1 MEQTMGKVIQA
12 KRRAKGMTQEQLAQL
27 VGVSSAAVSKWETA
41 SALPDVALL
50 CPLARALDCTP
61 DELLDFKPQLTEQ
74 EVNALRET
82 AECMFQAGQWQ
93 KAWDFCEGRL
103 REYPG
108 DLYLAF
114 CCGGLYAKYLSVSGQ
129 EEQAGRQ
136 LKRAI
141 QLMERACELTDEE
154 SQRAALLSL
163 AGLYVLSSRLED
175 AMSTL
180 DRLPGCNQDARNMRA
195 SILLQQGKLE
205 EAQQLEIA
213 NLSIHLHNAQLSL
226 LGLANIAKKQGDEAK
241 ALELL
246 DQIDRLTEQF
256 PDPEG
261 GQGIGRVA
269 AVRRIEL
276 YAGLGRWED
285 AQRETERFVED
296 VIRAP
301 QGDCGDECPAC
312 SGGASRAFLLQNA
325 LQMLTE
331 RPLPAPLTES
341 PVWKQAVER
350 LEQAVKNA
358 REEEYRQK
366 TGAKVEKSERNSNCT
381 SIV

>member
-1 MEQTMGKVIQA
+1 MEQGMGKVIQA

-74 EVNALRET
+74 EVDALGET

-103 REYPG
+103 REYPS

-114 CCGGLYAKYLSVSGQ
+114 RCGGLYAKYLVVSGQ
-129 EEQAGRQ
+129 EEQAERQ

-163 AGLYVLSSRLED
+163 AGLYVRDDRLED
-175 AMSTL
+175 AMATL

-195 SILLQQGKLE
+195 SILLQQGKLDQ
-205 EAQQLEIA
+205 AQQLETA
-213 NLSIHLHNAQLSL
+213 NLSVHLHNAQLSL
-226 LGLANIAKKQGDEAK
+226 LGLANIAKKRGDEGK

-246 DQIDRLTEQF
+246 DQIDRLIGQF
-256 PDPEG
+256 PNPEG
-261 GQGIGRVA
+261 GQGLGRVA
-269 AVRRIEL
+269 AVRRVEL

-285 AQRETERFVED
+285 AQRETERFVAD

-301 QGDCGDECPAC
+301 QGDCGGECPAC

-331 RPLPAPLTES
+331 RPLAPQLTER
-341 PVWKQAVER
+341 PAWRQAVER
-350 LEQAVKNA
+350 LEQAVKAA
-358 REEEYRQK
+358 RAEECQHKSGTE
-366 TGAKVEKSERNSNCT
+366 VEKTEQDSN
-381 SIV
+381 